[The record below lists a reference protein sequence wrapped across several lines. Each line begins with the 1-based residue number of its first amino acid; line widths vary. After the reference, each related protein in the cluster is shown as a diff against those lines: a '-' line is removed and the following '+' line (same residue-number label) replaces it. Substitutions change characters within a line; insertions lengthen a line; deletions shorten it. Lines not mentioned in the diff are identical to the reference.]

1 MLFLHSYSKSI
12 IACAA
17 SALALSACASTPPA
31 KNLLNGISQADLNA
45 KPTSVDVNGLRS
57 ASDPVCVQFYQN
69 SVEFAQASGKPNVFG
84 QILTATGVSVLA
96 SVATNGLLGGGSNSV
111 GDIAARSA
119 TSQLIFTGS
128 SAALT
133 GLNASR
139 GPDKKIIAKAETLK
153 CPVGIG

>member
-1 MLFLHSYSKSI
+1 MLSLRSHYIVAF
-12 IACAA
+12 AA
-17 SALALSACASTPPA
+17 SAMALSACATTPPTST
-31 KNLLNGISQADLNA
+31 LLNGITQADLNA
-45 KPTSVDVNGLRS
+45 KPASVDVNGLR
-57 ASDPVCVQFYQN
+57 AANDPVCAQFYQN
-69 SVEFAQASGKPNVFG
+69 SVQFAQAAGRPNPFG

-128 SAALT
+128 SAALS

-139 GPDKKIIAKAETLK
+139 GPDKKIIAQAAEIK
-153 CPVGIG
+153 CPVNLG